1 MSDIPKSGAPV
12 QDVLRWCVD
21 AAVHAPSKHNAQPWW
36 FEIREDVV
44 ELHADGSRAMPV
56 SDPTGR
62 ELLIGC
68 GAALYTLRLALR
80 CAGYE
85 PLTVEWPRGPGQ
97 SVLASVTAGNH
108 TAPSIAELAMLAA
121 VAERHT
127 DRGPL
132 DAAAMGADV
141 PFLLQ
146 RVAEGEGATLQLL
159 TSLGLRKTLA
169 AAVAQ
174 ADRIESADHRFADEL
189 REWLP
194 GIPLAAR
201 GPGAAGSYRAAFVQ
215 RDFDLTGEVPR
226 DGDEV
231 DDPMAAVLWTD
242 GDHERDW
249 LRAGQALQAVLLQAT
264 VAGVAASFLNQPLE
278 MPATRAALRQDLALP
293 GFPQMVLRLGVGK
306 GGVPTPRRSADE
318 VVS

>member
-1 MSDIPKSGAPV
+1 MLDIPKPGTAVS
-12 QDVLRWCVD
+12 DVLRWCVET
-21 AAVHAPSKHNAQPWW
+21 AVHAPSKHNAQPWW
-36 FEIREDVV
+36 FEIRHDVV

-62 ELLIGC
+62 ELVVGC

-80 CAGYE
+80 CAGYD
-85 PLTVEWPRGPGQ
+85 PVTVEWPRGHGQ
-97 SVLASVTAGNH
+97 SVLASVTAGRR

-132 DAAAMGADV
+132 DAAAMGTDV

-146 RVAEGEGATLQLL
+146 RAAEEQGVTLQLL
-159 TSLGLRKTLA
+159 TSPGLRRTLA
-169 AAVAQ
+169 DAVAV
-174 ADRIESADHRFADEL
+174 ADRVESADRGFQDEL
-189 REWLP
+189 RRWLP

-226 DGDEV
+226 DGDDV
-231 DDPMAAVLWTD
+231 DDPMVAVLWTD

-264 VAGVAASFLNQPLE
+264 VAGIAASFLNQPLE

-293 GFPQMVLRLGVGK
+293 GFPQLVLRLGVGH